1 LATSAIPAFPN
12 PFGATSAPNS
22 GTTTPSP
29 NVTVPQTTRRQATA
43 VTRPQ
48 ISAASAPTT
57 PPTTINATLEPA
69 LAPVL
74 SRPAIAVAPVAP
86 VAPVTAIVAPV
97 ATSAPTS
104 VVHTAPAPAPA
115 LARRITSAGLPARPP
130 STTPCKYFSSKK
142 GCARVGFCPF
152 RHGDESS
159 AGPSR
164 ANSGDARVGASGVL
178 PMAPVANS
186 STNSQAANAQPGSG
200 DPSRTSPGVV
210 VKTEQESPAPKLAGR
225 ISGAQAKSR
234 AGPPATSRRVKEEE
248 VTLRDLGDDHA
259 ASSDRDMADGTAK
272 DKGPILPP
280 SLSSAPSAQAPKP
293 VAPSNQSNVQAERR
307 PVEPPKTPVV
317 VRVPPSTAAPAPAS
331 RPAPAPVSASTS
343 APAPAPTSAPAP
355 VPLVPSTAVIPPTP
369 AHPPV
374 ANKTTVPQPSVAP
387 ARLPSRDSGR
397 LDPRDRRELLT
408 RMQDPPPRHGSRHS
422 RTLGGRFLAHRRR
435 LVQGADLRSRVVI
448 LHVEEVIPHRA
459 LEDTP
464 HHVRALDLRVGGMV
478 LCLSHL
484 GLEDTHQ
491 EDLGRLVMTP
501 GMLGIVVLLVALE
514 ARIAIVDEARRLCLE
529 TEYPLDRPAQLV
541 VGPLAILLER
551 FRRDHQLIAGRVW
564 IRVVMSIVLMPAPST
579 RPPQSTVSREDTGY
593 TTGHAHH
600 PPEVNARWDHHS
612 PLRAEPTNYEQN
624 PRTGRDTREPIHPNH
639 SGGPGQE
646 PHYDPGL
653 RAGFSVGIP
662 QASSTPGRPPVLVE
676 SSNNPIPGLPKKP
689 IVMPADYDNFEQS
702 MVMETA
708 SPEARNPA
716 SSRLQERVSEY
727 PGFVPASFVPVENT
741 PRLYARMT
749 QGEQLPLSERLA
761 SSETHQPMRVTYNKG
776 PKLTNSNNNSQLA
789 ARLGVNN
796 GERSQPLANRLQ
808 DEARSRPSYQNRDR
822 EPQARPG
829 GGLMARMVGD
839 KKQVILDIIKCAIIS
854 VPEFIVTHVH
864 FQLYDYEYGFYCVEA
879 ILFTLLIGILAGK
892 AEVIQ
897 TYIDEFTTALGQVP
911 AFSLHDSI
919 GQSLGPIFEMCG
931 EVDERNESFW
941 GFDASTHTL
950 VPTLGG
956 FTVDDLHCFINT
968 VWGSRKHMF
977 WAHTITG
984 VSALWHCGI
993 FVLSL
998 FHRRTMRNHEL
1009 VPKLY
1014 NLALRLEFNTLEDE
1028 FRLLDLVL
1036 DINSETP
1043 SSPDGSYSADS
1054 IVDKEDAQLLL
1065 RKYHPWV
1072 ILLEER
1078 HWRTLNLCSL
1088 TASKMV
1094 LQLNDLDLELEFLK
1108 SHLRVIWSGFLRHD
1122 ECRWDI
1128 NKTGPLMLFT
1138 ITTLKHIQYMLTRSH
1153 LENIPPCINMLF
1165 TECDFVNLMGRLF
1178 LWFPRFADVFSSN
1191 EDIDGLVSQFETL
1204 HETLIELVRARG
1216 SLALTFFLVTPRP
1229 FDIWADWNKTWVF
1242 LQYSQHINRSEN
1254 NQALHAY
1261 LGTTTKAWEEFGQMM
1276 PKVLDLYCANPD
1288 CGRRDPAM
1296 QCAECRTTRYCNKRC
1311 QYQ

>member
-1 LATSAIPAFPN
+1 MEVEAGERADPDVLVLPRPPPPRIPEPYRSLPADHYFVAPPAILPYPRSPSLRIDENHPLYTPASLFAHLPRAPPLSPRLDPLTILELETTREQSEWEQACQGLGRPNLGSSAAQIRSSAHVIPSRSTPQPLVAAQITVEHTPSAPVSSSTSNMDIESDADSSDGELCVHDIVAPITSLTTTVLPGPEPRTENPQIVPARGSSQSNPSSLPTSDTSNSSARPNPPAQHAQPQGLFGVVPRRTESAFGRGGTGPASSSILNGTMANSPEPTNTEPTSTTPAKRKHDSIDGSNHVSAIPSAPEQSRVGVPPPLRASVDHTPVPIPAPVPEEAATPNARTAPLASSVPTPAPTETVTQLPASSTPTPSPANVSQPGRKPCRFYNRPPGRVCVRKEQCPDLHEGPLRTPLPPSVLATSAIPAFPN

-22 GTTTPSP
+22 GTTTQAP

-422 RTLGGRFLAHRRR
+422 RSGSNTYRHSCSPRRSISRSPSPPRSRGRSPVSRGYSPRGRGYSPPRSRGHSPSRSRSRSPRRWNGALPQSSRPRGYSPRRSRSPRYDPRYARYRGSSSRSRSPDRYRRR
-435 LVQGADLRSRVVI
+435 SPSPLPRDG
-448 LHVEEVIPHRA
+448 IPPRPASPARRWSPRYSPRA
-459 LEDTP
+459 LSPRSPTYRRSSLDTP
-464 HHVRALDLRVGGMV
+464 
-478 LCLSHL
+478 SN
-484 GLEDTHQ
+484 
-491 EDLGRLVMTP
+491 
-501 GMLGIVVLLVALE
+501 
-514 ARIAIVDEARRLCLE
+514 
-529 TEYPLDRPAQLV
+529 EYRPNV
-541 VGPLAILLER
+541 EKR
-551 FRRDHQLIAGRVW
+551 
-564 IRVVMSIVLMPAPST
+564 PAPST

-839 KKQVILDIIKCAIIS
+839 KKQ
-854 VPEFIVTHVH
+854 
-864 FQLYDYEYGFYCVEA
+864 G
-879 ILFTLLIGILAGK
+879 
-892 AEVIQ
+892 
-897 TYIDEFTTALGQVP
+897 
-911 AFSLHDSI
+911 
-919 GQSLGPIFEMCG
+919 
-931 EVDERNESFW
+931 
-941 GFDASTHTL
+941 
-950 VPTLGG
+950 
-956 FTVDDLHCFINT
+956 
-968 VWGSRKHMF
+968 
-977 WAHTITG
+977 
-984 VSALWHCGI
+984 
-993 FVLSL
+993 
-998 FHRRTMRNHEL
+998 
-1009 VPKLY
+1009 
-1014 NLALRLEFNTLEDE
+1014 
-1028 FRLLDLVL
+1028 
-1036 DINSETP
+1036 
-1043 SSPDGSYSADS
+1043 
-1054 IVDKEDAQLLL
+1054 
-1065 RKYHPWV
+1065 
-1072 ILLEER
+1072 
-1078 HWRTLNLCSL
+1078 
-1088 TASKMV
+1088 
-1094 LQLNDLDLELEFLK
+1094 
-1108 SHLRVIWSGFLRHD
+1108 
-1122 ECRWDI
+1122 
-1128 NKTGPLMLFT
+1128 
-1138 ITTLKHIQYMLTRSH
+1138 
-1153 LENIPPCINMLF
+1153 
-1165 TECDFVNLMGRLF
+1165 
-1178 LWFPRFADVFSSN
+1178 
-1191 EDIDGLVSQFETL
+1191 
-1204 HETLIELVRARG
+1204 
-1216 SLALTFFLVTPRP
+1216 
-1229 FDIWADWNKTWVF
+1229 
-1242 LQYSQHINRSEN
+1242 
-1254 NQALHAY
+1254 
-1261 LGTTTKAWEEFGQMM
+1261 
-1276 PKVLDLYCANPD
+1276 
-1288 CGRRDPAM
+1288 
-1296 QCAECRTTRYCNKRC
+1296 
-1311 QYQ
+1311 